1 MSKRLSDT
9 AALSKVPVPA
19 NPKFASE
26 NWGAPTYAE
35 NAVARNSLGQF
46 RRETGAGDSSL
57 SEAVAC
63 AGGYNRDKE

>member
-9 AALSKVPVPA
+9 ASLAKVPVPKG
-19 NPKFASE
+19 PKFASDS
-26 NWGAPTYAE
+26 WSAPTYAE
-35 NAVARNSLGQF
+35 DSVARNSLGQF

-57 SEAVAC
+57 GEAVKC